1 MESYVGRSFDIDMF
15 TEIRKKRIVFLV
27 SMLVGILF
35 CAGIFFFFYHW
46 YINREYEQYQVTD
59 TFEVK
64 NANSLTFE
72 SYGNGVL
79 RYGRD
84 GITAVDSSGKA
95 LWSGSY
101 DMANPQIDICEESVV
116 VADVGEKSL
125 YIYKGE
131 ETGVDFQVD
140 YPIVQAC
147 VARQGVIAVVMED
160 ASSNLIGIYNPFNK
174 TEVLLV
180 EIPTNVEDGY
190 PVSIDFSP
198 DGSSLV
204 ASYLCVTTGTIQTR
218 VTFYNFSNVGKNSNC
233 LVGAQNYNDKMVS
246 EVRYLD
252 ENTVCL
258 FAEDGFYLWNNMK
271 QPVSKKKCLFTEE
284 IQSAFYDDSHVGV
297 LLKGDDDKC
306 TMKLFDVSG
315 KNVLTKEISA
325 EYTEVQIRGDEILLH
340 SNTKGAIYRMNGV
353 KKYAGE
359 WKKPISY
366 FFPTSKRNRYLLIQ
380 DSKIKKI
387 RLK

>member
-35 CAGIFFFFYHW
+35 CAGIFFFLYHW

-95 LWSGSY
+95 IWSGSY

-160 ASSNLIGIYNPFNK
+160 ASSNRIGIYNPFNK

-271 QPVSKKKCLFTEE
+271 QPVSKKKCLFSEE
-284 IQSAFYDDSHVGV
+284 IQSAFYDASHVGV
-297 LLKGDDDKC
+297 LLKRDDDKC

>member
-1 MESYVGRSFDIDMF
+1 MESYVGRSFDIDVF

-35 CAGIFFFFYHW
+35 CAGIFFFLYHW

-84 GITAVDSSGKA
+84 GITAVDSSEKA
-95 LWSGSY
+95 IWSGSY

-271 QPVSKKKCLFTEE
+271 QPVSKKKCLFSEE
-284 IQSAFYDDSHVGV
+284 IQSAFYDASHVGV
-297 LLKGDDDKC
+297 LLKRDDDKC

>member
-1 MESYVGRSFDIDMF
+1 MESYVGRSFDIDVF

-35 CAGIFFFFYHW
+35 CAGIFFFLYHW

-95 LWSGSY
+95 IWSGSY

-271 QPVSKKKCLFTEE
+271 QPVSKKKCLFSEE
-284 IQSAFYDDSHVGV
+284 IQSAFYDASHVGV

>member
-1 MESYVGRSFDIDMF
+1 MESYVGRSFDIDVF

-35 CAGIFFFFYHW
+35 CAGIFFFLYHW

-95 LWSGSY
+95 IWSGSY

-271 QPVSKKKCLFTEE
+271 QPVSKKKCLFSEE
-284 IQSAFYDDSHVGV
+284 IQSAFYDASHVGV
-297 LLKGDDDKC
+297 LLKRDDDKC

>member
-1 MESYVGRSFDIDMF
+1 MESYVGRSFDIDVF
-15 TEIRKKRIVFLV
+15 TERRKRRMVFLI
-27 SMLVGILF
+27 SMIAGILL
-35 CAGIFFFFYHW
+35 CTGVFFFLYHW
-46 YINREYEQYQVTD
+46 YVNREYEKYQVTD
-59 TFEVK
+59 AFEVK

-72 SYGNGVL
+72 SYGNGVI

-95 LWSGSY
+95 SWSGSY

-125 YIYKGE
+125 YVYKGE
-131 ETGVDFQVD
+131 ETGVDFHVD

-160 ASSNLIGIYNPFNK
+160 GSSNLIGIYNPFDK

-190 PVSIDFSP
+190 PVSIDLSP
-198 DGSSLV
+198 DGGSLV

-218 VTFYNFSNVGKNSNC
+218 VAFYNFTNVGKNSNC

-246 EVRYLD
+246 EIRFLD
-252 ENTVCL
+252 DNTVCL
-258 FAEDGFYLWNNMK
+258 FAEDGFYLWDNMK

-284 IQSAFYDDSHVGV
+284 IQSAFYDDAHVGV
-297 LLKGDDDKC
+297 LLRGDDEKC
-306 TMKLFDVSG
+306 TMKIFNVSG
-315 KNVLTKEISA
+315 KCILTKTVSA

-340 SNTKGAIYRMNGV
+340 SNTKGAIYRINGV
-353 KKYAGE
+353 RKYAGE

-366 FFPTSKRNRYLLIQ
+366 FFPTSKRNCYLLIQ

>member
-1 MESYVGRSFDIDMF
+1 MESYVGRSFDIDVF

-35 CAGIFFFFYHW
+35 CAGIFFFLYHW
-46 YINREYEQYQVTD
+46 YVNREYEQYQVTD

-72 SYGNGVL
+72 SYGNGVI

-116 VADVGEKSL
+116 VADVGDKSL
-125 YIYKGE
+125 YVYKGE

-160 ASSNLIGIYNPFNK
+160 ASSNLIGIYNPFDK

-190 PVSIDFSP
+190 PVSIDLSP

-284 IQSAFYDDSHVGV
+284 VQSAFYDDSHVGV

-306 TMKLFDVSG
+306 TMKVFDVSG

-353 KKYAGE
+353 KKYTGE

-366 FFPTSKRNRYLLIQ
+366 FFPTNKRNRYLLIQ